1 MRELAKKRLQ
11 GNFQQS
17 AKYLALVFNDFFV
30 LALIFIFGAVMFW
43 YAQVMKVLPVKAWYY
58 PLVLSALLWLAYL
71 PGKLVTLLQTADRQF
86 LLVTDDRLDDY
97 LAPMRRYSLVLPALL
112 LALAGG
118 IMYPFASL
126 KMGLSNLNYF
136 SLVLALFFA
145 KVFEQG
151 AVSRSLTFDHKVK
164 QVTWLIRLVLLALL
178 LASLYFLPN
187 ALYLLLALA
196 VIAILA
202 LRAWKNSAFD
212 WQYAIDYEA
221 RRKETVYAG
230 FALFTDVK
238 ERQVNIKRRK
248 YLDFLLPPFGKES
261 PNSFLY
267 RRTLLRDPEYLNLL
281 ARMTAFAV
289 LLTAMIQDPVWSLL
303 LSGLVMYLTVWQLLP
318 LGQKYDQNIMYRV
331 YPIAQ
336 KERGQEVS
344 RVLAWALLLQTGLII
359 IFWLAIMPGQF
370 AWSLLLLV
378 WCGLLAKGYLPYKTQ
393 QLAKKSRYKKRKK

>member
-86 LLVTDDRLDDY
+86 LLATDDRLDDY
-97 LAPMRRYSLVLPALL
+97 LAPMRYYSLVLPALL

-151 AVSRSLTFDHKVK
+151 AVSRSLTFDHRVK

-178 LASLYFLPN
+178 LARL
-187 ALYLLLALA
+187 
-196 VIAILA
+196 
-202 LRAWKNSAFD
+202 
-212 WQYAIDYEA
+212 
-221 RRKETVYAG
+221 
-230 FALFTDVK
+230 
-238 ERQVNIKRRK
+238 
-248 YLDFLLPPFGKES
+248 
-261 PNSFLY
+261 
-267 RRTLLRDPEYLNLL
+267 
-281 ARMTAFAV
+281 
-289 LLTAMIQDPVWSLL
+289 
-303 LSGLVMYLTVWQLLP
+303 
-318 LGQKYDQNIMYRV
+318 
-331 YPIAQ
+331 
-336 KERGQEVS
+336 
-344 RVLAWALLLQTGLII
+344 
-359 IFWLAIMPGQF
+359 
-370 AWSLLLLV
+370 
-378 WCGLLAKGYLPYKTQ
+378 
-393 QLAKKSRYKKRKK
+393 

>member
-86 LLVTDDRLDDY
+86 LLATDDRLDDY

-145 KVFEQG
+145 KVFEQR
-151 AVSRSLTFDHKVK
+151 AVSRSLTFDHRVK

-178 LASLYFLPN
+178 LVSLYFLSN

-196 VIAILA
+196 VIAVLA
-202 LRAWKNSAFD
+202 LRAWKIPPLTGSTPLTMK
-212 WQYAIDYEA
+212 Q
-221 RRKETVYAG
+221 G
-230 FALFTDVK
+230 G
-238 ERQVNIKRRK
+238 KRRFTPA
-248 YLDFLLPPFGKES
+248 LPCLLTSRKDRSISSGGSTWTF
-261 PNSFLY
+261 Y
-267 RRTLLRDPEYLNLL
+267 CRLL
-281 ARMTAFAV
+281 ARKVQTASC
-289 LLTAMIQDPVWSLL
+289 TG
-303 LSGLVMYLTVWQLLP
+303 GL
-318 LGQKYDQNIMYRV
+318 
-331 YPIAQ
+331 
-336 KERGQEVS
+336 
-344 RVLAWALLLQTGLII
+344 
-359 IFWLAIMPGQF
+359 F
-370 AWSLLLLV
+370 
-378 WCGLLAKGYLPYKTQ
+378 CGT
-393 QLAKKSRYKKRKK
+393 RNT